1 MSVAHGH
8 RLLLIEKQ
16 HGTEQFLEIASGHE
30 QVRDSFADR
39 ILRVTS
45 QKSLAH
51 ARKCGAR
58 DLDACLRDKAK
69 LQRAYGGCLGNQ
81 KR

>member
-1 MSVAHGH
+1 MDMSVAHGH
-8 RLLLIEKQ
+8 RLREE

-30 QVRDSFADR
+30 QGREERFRDSNPARDLTR
-39 ILRVTS
+39 
-45 QKSLAH
+45 KSLAH
-51 ARKCGAR
+51 VSAR